1 MTSKPAS
8 SLCITHY
15 KAVFGLDVFKI
26 AHTRVLA
33 YFSCMQSC
41 TARLVRGRSPMQ
53 VVESGKPGVYELQT
67 HSEGCYIAKWGVV
80 ALPLTTL
87 TEQNYSHFIAS

>member
-1 MTSKPAS
+1 
-8 SLCITHY
+8 
-15 KAVFGLDVFKI
+15 
-26 AHTRVLA
+26 
-33 YFSCMQSC
+33 
-41 TARLVRGRSPMQ
+41 MQ
-53 VVESGKPGVYELQT
+53 VVESGEPGVYELQT